1 VNDSRSLKN
10 DQLFIRTI
18 EREEMTRT
26 TNFKSDRVFICSSD
40 DDLQES
46 GRVEEVEQMEEFL
59 EVVLQRSSC
68 QQETVVDL
76 VLSADMNYLFL

>member
-1 VNDSRSLKN
+1 
-10 DQLFIRTI
+10 
-18 EREEMTRT
+18 MTRT
-26 TNFKSDRVFICSSD
+26 TNSRPDRVFICSSD

-46 GRVEEVEQMEEFL
+46 GWVEEVEQMEELL

-76 VLSADMNYLFL
+76 VLSADVNYLFLWFSSSKWQSGNPTAS